1 MPDAAL
7 FTSGSLF
14 TTDYLAEA
22 IKSEPAYAAV
32 DASALRTVLEGIASA
47 FPQELST
54 NESQTEDDF
63 IWPVL
68 AALGWSESLRQ
79 QNLTVTGRDDVPD
92 GLLFVDAEAKAAANA
107 ISEQWKRYAHGLAVV
122 ESKRWARPLDRASG
136 RGEATAPSTQM
147 LRYLRRI
154 DDLTSGGLRWGI
166 LTNGN
171 KWRLYWAGARSVSEE
186 FLELDLGRILG
197 LGGGSD
203 LFADDAT
210 RDHWLRVFAVMFC
223 RQAFIKS
230 GPDNRSF
237 HERARAAAAFYEE
250 RVAASLSKLVFEQAF
265 PDLATAIAQA
275 APNASLDEVRQ
286 ASLVLLYR
294 LLFLLYAE
302 DRALLPV
309 GERRYDDYAL
319 RHQRLE
325 VGKRIAEGD
334 VFSASAGKIWAH
346 VADIARIIDK
356 GDSSVGIPPYNGGL
370 FACDG
375 TPLLDSIRLPDSVM
389 APALDALSYER
400 SSGERRYIN
409 YRDLSV
415 QQLGSIYERLLE
427 FELVR
432 DETGALTVRPN
443 LFARR
448 NSGSYY
454 TPDEL
459 VGLIL
464 DQTLE
469 PLIAE
474 RLEAFRTALS
484 KLNPT
489 DSRDYQVGDLNAAD
503 PAEAILKL
511 RVCDPAMGSGHF
523 LVSLVDT
530 LADHVLDAMAEA
542 QALAAVAAPDLDYI
556 SPLARKIE
564 DTRGTIRRNS
574 EAAGWTIDPAQLDDR
589 HLVRR
594 MVLKRCVYGVDKNP
608 MAVELAKVALWLH
621 TFTVG
626 APLSFI
632 DHHLRAGDSLFGLW
646 VRDAIDKAAAHGGEL
661 LHIGPLREAE
671 ASAAAM
677 GIIERLTDAEI
688 AEAHQSAATWYG
700 IQSQVAP
707 LDSFVSFLH
716 ALDWLNLKQPA
727 DKAAVRALLDGQF
740 GNPVEIMLGR
750 QEPISKK
757 SAAVKADSTDR
768 MKIQRF
774 DANELLEAAERILAS
789 ARALIGEER
798 FLNWQIAFPGVWE
811 RWSSAERVG
820 GFDAVVG
827 NPPWDRIK
835 LQQVEWFAA
844 RKPEIAMA
852 QRASDRAKLIAKLK
866 DDGDPLW
873 DDFTH
878 AEGRATDTA
887 RMARFSSGKP
897 TKDRESGK
905 PVPAPSDNY
914 PLLSGG
920 DTNLNSL
927 FVERAHALV
936 KPGGM
941 VGLLIPSGIA
951 SDQSSAA
958 FFRKVVGEK
967 QVSSIVDFFNKRYDG
982 TLFFPDVYYRFKFCA
997 YVAGGPGRTFD
1008 SASFGFFIR
1017 DLAEI
1022 ADPDRVFP
1030 ITADEIN
1037 RINPNSGTAPIFRSR
1052 RDKDI
1057 TSGIYA
1063 RLPVLVAKDSGDA
1076 VWSVRYATMFHM
1088 ANDSD
1093 KFRTQPELESDEA
1106 AWPIGGN
1113 RFQSAAGEW
1122 VPLYEGKMV
1131 QAFDHRASDIVLA
1144 AANVFR
1150 SGQGSDLADDEHRD
1164 PARLPTPRYWVK
1176 AIDTGWD
1183 APTDWCVAMKDVTSV
1198 TNARTTITAIIPRY
1212 GAGHTLPVL
1221 FPGKGDD
1228 RASYVHSA
1236 PLLLANLNCVVLD
1249 YLARQKVHGN
1259 HLAWYLVEQLPFVLP
1274 AGYARAFGSK
1284 TAAEIVRE
1292 AVLELTYTAHD
1303 LAPFARDMGHV
1314 DANGEVL
1321 PPFEWDEARRVNLRA
1336 KLDALYFILYG
1347 VFDPANAAQSRDDI
1361 RYIYSTFPIVAQQE
1375 RDKWGS
1381 FKSEE
1386 LCLAWIN
1393 ALIAGQPDAA
1403 IGV

>member
-1 MPDAAL
+1 M
-7 FTSGSLF
+7 SGSLF
-14 TTDYLAEA
+14 TTDYLVEA
-22 IKSEPAYAAV
+22 IRTDPAYTAV
-32 DASALRTVLEGIASA
+32 DVGKLRAKLEAIATA
-47 FPQELST
+47 FPQSHKT

-68 AALGWSESLRQ
+68 GALGWTESLRQ
-79 QNLTVTGRDDVPD
+79 QNLTVSGRDDVPD
-92 GLLFVDAEAKAAANA
+92 GVLFIDAEAKAAANA
-107 ISEQWKRYAHGLAVV
+107 QGDQWKRYAHGLAVV

-136 RGEATAPSTQM
+136 RDEATAPSTQM

-154 DDLTSGGLRWGI
+154 DDLTSGQLRWGI
-166 LTNGN
+166 LTNGT

-186 FLELDLGRILG
+186 FLEIDLGRVLA
-197 LGGGSD
+197 LDGGDD
-203 LFADDAT
+203 LFADEAT
-210 RDHWLRVFAVMFC
+210 RDHWLRVFAALFC
-223 RQAFIKS
+223 RDAFIKT
-230 GPDNRSF
+230 GADNRSF

-250 RVAASLSKLVFEQAF
+250 RVAASLSKLVFEQVF
-265 PDLATAIAQA
+265 PNLASAIAEA
-275 APNASLDEVRQ
+275 APRASLEDVRQ

-302 DRALLPV
+302 DRDLLPV
-309 GERRYDDYAL
+309 GEKRYDDYAL
-319 RHQRLE
+319 RHQRKE
-325 VGKRIAEGD
+325 VGERVSDGD

-346 VADIARIIDK
+346 VADLARIIDK
-356 GDSSVGIPPYNGGL
+356 GDASVGIPPYNGGL
-370 FACDG
+370 FAGDG
-375 TPLLDSIRLPDSVM
+375 TPLLDNIRIPDSVM
-389 APALDALSYER
+389 AHALDALSYER
-400 SSGERRYIN
+400 ASGERRYIN

-427 FELVR
+427 FEVVR
-432 DETGALTVRPN
+432 DDTGTLAVRPN
-443 LFARR
+443 LFARK

-464 DQTLE
+464 DKTLE
-469 PLIAE
+469 PLIKE
-474 RLEAFRTALS
+474 RLEAFRAALA
-484 KLNPT
+484 KLDPK
-489 DSRDYQVGDLNAAD
+489 DSDDYQRRELADAD

-542 QALAAVAAPDLDYI
+542 AALAGDLAYA
-556 SPLARKIE
+556 SPLATKIE
-564 DTRGTIRRNS
+564 DIRRTILKN
-574 EAAGWTIDPAQLDDR
+574 ARDANWTIDEAQLDDR
-589 HLVRR
+589 HIVRR

-646 VRDAIDKAAAHGGEL
+646 VRDAIDKAGAQGGEL

-671 ASAAAM
+671 SSAAAM
-677 GIIERLTDAEI
+677 QIIERLTDAEI
-688 AEAHQSAATWYG
+688 AEAHQSASTWYG
-700 IQSQVAP
+700 VQSQIAP

-727 DKAAVRALLDGQF
+727 EKAAVRAWLDGQY
-740 GNPVEIMLGR
+740 GDPILIMLGKV
-750 QEPISKK
+750 EPAAQK
-757 SAAVKADSTDR
+757 STSARAGSADR
-768 MKIQRF
+768 MKKQRF
-774 DANELLEAAERILAS
+774 DADELFEHLQRILGT
-789 ARALIGEER
+789 ARALIADER
-798 FLNWQIAFPGVWE
+798 FLNWQVAFPGVWE
-811 RWSSAERVG
+811 KWSGNDRTG

-844 RKPEIAMA
+844 RRPEIALA
-852 QRASDRAKLIAKLK
+852 QRASDRGKLIAKLK
-866 DDGDPLW
+866 ADGDPLW
-873 DDFTH
+873 EDFAH
-878 AEGRATDTA
+878 ADTRAADTA
-887 RMARFSSGKP
+887 RMARASG
-897 TKDRESGK
+897 
-905 PVPAPSDNY
+905 NY

-951 SDQSSAA
+951 SDQSSSA
-958 FFRKVVGEK
+958 FFRKVTGAK
-967 QVSSIVDFFNKRYDG
+967 QVHCIIDFFNRRYDG
-982 TLFFPDVYYRFKFCA
+982 SLYFPDVYYRFKFCA

-1052 RDKDI
+1052 RDKEI

-1063 RLPVLVAKDSGDA
+1063 RLPVLVDRETGDA
-1076 VWSVRYATMFHM
+1076 IWSVRYATMFHM
-1088 ANDSD
+1088 ANDSG
-1093 KFRTQPELESDEA
+1093 KFRTQPELEGDES

-1113 RFQSAAGEW
+1113 RFQSAVGEW

-1131 QAFDHRASDIVLA
+1131 QAFDHRASAIVLA
-1144 AANVFR
+1144 EANVFR
-1150 SGQGSDLADDEHRD
+1150 SGQGSDLTDDDHRN
-1164 PARLPTPRYWVK
+1164 PSRLPSPRYWVR
-1176 AIDTGWD
+1176 ANDTGWD
-1183 APTDWCVAMKDVTSV
+1183 APTDWCLSMKDVTSV
-1198 TNARTTITAIIPRY
+1198 TNARTTISAIMPRY

-1228 RASYVHSA
+1228 RASYVRSA
-1236 PLLLANLNCVVLD
+1236 PLLLANLNCFILD

-1259 HLAWYLVEQLPFVLP
+1259 HLAWYLLEQLPVVP
-1274 AGYARAFGSK
+1274 PRDYARIFGTK

-1303 LAPFARDMGHV
+1303 LAPFARDMGYV
-1314 DANGEVL
+1314 DAKDEVM
-1321 PPFEWDEARRVNLRA
+1321 PPFEWDEDRRLNLRA

-1347 VFDPANAAQSRDDI
+1347 VFDPASAAACRDDI
-1361 RYIYSTFPIVAQQE
+1361 RYIYSTFPIIAQQE

-1393 ALIAGQPDAA
+1393 ALIAGQPDAE
-1403 IGV
+1403 IGG

>member
-1 MPDAAL
+1 MSSSES
-7 FTSGSLF
+7 FISGSLF
-14 TTDYLAEA
+14 STDYLVQA
-22 IKSEPAYAAV
+22 IKSAPAYCSIDVLVLRAQLDAIAA
-32 DASALRTVLEGIASA
+32 A
-47 FPQELST
+47 FPKNAKT

-68 AALGWSESLRQ
+68 RALGWTETLRQ
-79 QNLTVTGRDDVPD
+79 QNLTVSGRDDVPD
-92 GLLFVDAEAKAAANA
+92 GLLFADAEAKAAANA
-107 ISEQWKRYAHGLAVV
+107 QGDQWKRYALGLAVV

-136 RGEATAPSTQM
+136 RDEATAPSTQM

-154 DDLTSGGLRWGI
+154 DDLTSGQLRWGI
-166 LTNGN
+166 LTNGT

-186 FLELDLGRILG
+186 FLEVDLGRVLA
-197 LGGGSD
+197 L
-203 LFADDAT
+203 ADGDDPLAHQAT
-210 RDHWLRVFAVMFC
+210 RDHWLRVFAALFC
-223 RQAFIKS
+223 RDAFFKT
-230 GPDNRSF
+230 GTDNRSF
-237 HERARAAAAFYEE
+237 HERARAEAAYYEE
-250 RVAASLSKLVFEQAF
+250 RVAASLSKLVFEQVF
-265 PDLATAIAQA
+265 PSLASAISEA
-275 APNASLDEVRQ
+275 APQASLEDVRE

-302 DRALLPV
+302 DRDLLPV
-309 GERRYDDYAL
+309 GEKRYDDYAL
-319 RHQRLE
+319 RHQRRE
-325 VGKRIAEGD
+325 VGQRVSDGD

-346 VADIARIIDK
+346 VADLARIIDK
-356 GDSSVGIPPYNGGL
+356 GDASVGIPPYNGGL
-370 FACDG
+370 FAGDG
-375 TPLLDSIRLPDSVM
+375 TPLLDSIRIPDSVM

-400 SSGERRYIN
+400 ASGERRYIN

-427 FELVR
+427 FEIVR
-432 DETGALTVRPN
+432 DDTGALAVRPN
-443 LFARR
+443 LFARK

-469 PLIAE
+469 PLIKE
-474 RLEAFRTALS
+474 RLDAFRAALGNLDA
-484 KLNPT
+484 K
-489 DSRDYQVGDLNAAD
+489 DSEDYQRRELADTD

-542 QALAAVAAPDLDYI
+542 AALAGDLAYA
-556 SPLARKIE
+556 SPLANKIE
-564 DTRGTIRRNS
+564 DIRRTILKNARS
-574 EAAGWTIDPAQLDDR
+574 ANWTIDEAQLDDR
-589 HLVRR
+589 HIVRR

-646 VRDAIDKAAAHGGEL
+646 VRDAIDKAGAQGGEL

-671 ASAAAM
+671 SSAAAM
-677 GIIERLTDAEI
+677 QIIERLTDAEI
-688 AEAHQSAATWYG
+688 AEAHQSASTWYG
-700 IQSQVAP
+700 VQSQIAP

-727 DKAAVRALLDGQF
+727 EKAAVRAWLDGQY
-740 GNPVEIMLGR
+740 GDPILIMLGKV
-750 QEPISKK
+750 EPAARKRA
-757 SAAVKADSTDR
+757 SARAGIADR
-768 MKIQRF
+768 MKKQRF
-774 DANELLEAAERILAS
+774 DADELFEHLQRVLES
-789 ARALIGEER
+789 ARALIAEER
-798 FLNWQIAFPGVWE
+798 FLNWQIAFPGVWDK
-811 RWSSAERVG
+811 WSSLDRAG

-844 RKPEIAMA
+844 RRPEIALA
-852 QRASDRAKLIAKLK
+852 QRASDRGKLIAKLK
-866 DDGDPLW
+866 ADGDPLW
-873 DDFTH
+873 DDFAH
-878 AEGRATDTA
+878 ADTRAADTA
-887 RMARFSSGKP
+887 RMARASG
-897 TKDRESGK
+897 
-905 PVPAPSDNY
+905 NY

-951 SDQSSAA
+951 SDQSSSA
-958 FFRKVVGEK
+958 FFRKVTGDR
-967 QVSSIVDFFNKRYDG
+967 QVHSIVDFFNRRYDG
-982 TLFFPDVYYRFKFCA
+982 SLYFPDVYYRFKFCA
-997 YVAGGPGRTFD
+997 YVAGGPGRTFE

-1022 ADPDRVFP
+1022 ANPDRVFP

-1052 RDKDI
+1052 RDKEI

-1063 RLPVLVAKDSGDA
+1063 RLPVLVDRESGDT
-1076 VWSVRYATMFHM
+1076 VWPVRYVRMLDM
-1088 ANDSD
+1088 ANDSGR
-1093 KFRTQPELESDEA
+1093 FRTQPELEGDEG
-1106 AWPIGGN
+1106 AWPIGGK

-1131 QAFDHRASDIVLA
+1131 QAYDHRASDIVLA
-1144 AANVFR
+1144 EANVFR
-1150 SGQGSDLADDEHRD
+1150 SGQGSDLTDADHRD
-1164 PARLPTPRYWVK
+1164 PSRLPCPRYWVQAK
-1176 AIDTGWD
+1176 DTGWD
-1183 APTDWCVAMKDVTSV
+1183 APTDWCLSMKDVTSV
-1198 TNARTTITAIIPRY
+1198 TNARTTISTIIPRY

-1228 RASYVHSA
+1228 RASYVQST
-1236 PLLLANLNCVVLD
+1236 PLLLANLNCVILD

-1259 HLAWYLVEQLPFVLP
+1259 HLAWYLLEQLPVVP
-1274 AGYARAFGSK
+1274 AREYARHLGAK
-1284 TAAEIVRE
+1284 TAAEIVGE

-1303 LAPFARDMGHV
+1303 MAPFARDMGYL
-1314 DANGEVL
+1314 DAKGEVL
-1321 PPFEWDEARRVNLRA
+1321 PPFEWDEDRRLKLRA

-1347 VFDPANAAQSRDDI
+1347 IFDPANAAASRDDI
-1361 RYIYSTFPIVAQQE
+1361 RYIYSTFPIVAQHE
-1375 RDKWGS
+1375 RDKWGGYR
-1381 FKSEE
+1381 SEE

-1393 ALIAGQPDAA
+1393 ALIAGQPDADVK
-1403 IGV
+1403 G

>member
-1 MPDAAL
+1 MSDSAL

-14 TTDYLAEA
+14 TTDYLVEA
-22 IKSEPAYAAV
+22 IRTDDAYTAV
-32 DASALRTVLEGIASA
+32 DVGELRAKLEAIASA
-47 FPQELST
+47 FPQSHKT

-68 AALGWSESLRQ
+68 AALGWTESLRQ
-79 QNLTVTGRDDVPD
+79 QNLTVSGRDDVPD

-107 ISEQWKRYAHGLAVV
+107 QGEQWKRYAHGLAVV

-136 RGEATAPSTQM
+136 RDEATAPSTQM

-154 DDLTSGGLRWGI
+154 DDLTSGQLRWGI
-166 LTNGN
+166 LTNGT

-186 FLELDLGRILG
+186 FLEIDLGRVLA
-197 LGGGSD
+197 LEGGDD
-203 LFADDAT
+203 LFADEAT
-210 RDHWLRVFAVMFC
+210 RDHWLRVFAALFC
-223 RQAFIKS
+223 RDAFIKT
-230 GPDNRSF
+230 GTDNRSF

-250 RVAASLSKLVFEQAF
+250 RVAASLSKLVFEQVF
-265 PDLATAIAQA
+265 PNLASAIAQA
-275 APNASLDEVRQ
+275 APQASLEDVRQ

-302 DRALLPV
+302 DRDLLPV
-309 GERRYDDYAL
+309 GEKRYDDYAL
-319 RHQRLE
+319 RHQRKE
-325 VGKRIAEGD
+325 VGERVSDGD

-346 VADIARIIDK
+346 VADLARIIDK
-356 GDSSVGIPPYNGGL
+356 GDASVGIPPYNGGL
-370 FACDG
+370 FAVDG
-375 TPLLDSIRLPDSVM
+375 TPLLDSIRIPDSVM

-400 SSGERRYIN
+400 ASGERRYIN

-427 FELVR
+427 FEIVR
-432 DETGALTVRPN
+432 DDAGALAVRPN
-443 LFARR
+443 LFARK

-469 PLIAE
+469 PLIKE
-474 RLEAFRTALS
+474 RLDTFRAALG
-484 KLNPT
+484 KLDPK
-489 DSRDYQVGDLNAAD
+489 DSEDYQRRELADAD

-542 QALAAVAAPDLDYI
+542 AALASDLAYA
-556 SPLARKIE
+556 SPLATKIE
-564 DTRGTIRRNS
+564 DIRRTILKN
-574 EAAGWTIDPAQLDDR
+574 ARDANWTIDEAQLDDR
-589 HLVRR
+589 HIVRR

-646 VRDAIDKAAAHGGEL
+646 VRDAIDKAGAQGGEL

-671 ASAAAM
+671 SSAAAM
-677 GIIERLTDAEI
+677 QIIERLTDAEI
-688 AEAHQSAATWYG
+688 AEAHQSASTWYG
-700 IQSQVAP
+700 VQSQIAP

-727 DKAAVRALLDGQF
+727 EKAAVRAWLDGQY
-740 GNPVEIMLGR
+740 GDPILIMLGKV
-750 QEPISKK
+750 EPAARK
-757 SAAVKADSTDR
+757 STSARAGSADR
-768 MKIQRF
+768 MKKQRF
-774 DANELLEAAERILAS
+774 DADELFEHLQRILGN
-789 ARALIGEER
+789 ARGLIAEER
-798 FLNWQIAFPGVWE
+798 FLNWQVAFPGVWE
-811 RWSSAERVG
+811 KWSGNDRTG

-844 RKPEIAMA
+844 RRPEIALA
-852 QRASDRAKLIAKLK
+852 QRASDRGKLIAKLK
-866 DDGDPLW
+866 ADGDPLW
-873 DDFTH
+873 DDFAH
-878 AEGRATDTA
+878 ADTRAADTA
-887 RMARFSSGKP
+887 RMARASG
-897 TKDRESGK
+897 
-905 PVPAPSDNY
+905 NY

-936 KPGGM
+936 KTGGM

-951 SDQSSAA
+951 SDQSSSA
-958 FFRKVVGEK
+958 FFRKVTGDK
-967 QVSSIVDFFNKRYDG
+967 QVHSIVDFFNRRYDG
-982 TLFFPDVYYRFKFCA
+982 SLYFPDVYYRFKFCA

-1052 RDKDI
+1052 RDKEI

-1063 RLPVLVAKDSGDA
+1063 RLPVLVDKETGNA
-1076 VWSVRYATMFHM
+1076 VWSVRYVRMLDM
-1088 ANDSD
+1088 ANDSG
-1093 KFRTQPELESDEA
+1093 KFRTQPELEGAES

-1113 RFQSAAGEW
+1113 RFQSAAGDW

-1144 AANVFR
+1144 EANVFR
-1150 SGQGSDLADDEHRD
+1150 SGQGSDLTDDDHRD
-1164 PARLPTPRYWVK
+1164 PSRLPSPRYWVQAK
-1176 AIDTGWD
+1176 DTGWD
-1183 APTDWCVAMKDVTSV
+1183 APTDWCLSMKDVTSV
-1198 TNARTTITAIIPRY
+1198 TNARTTITAIMPRY

-1228 RASYVHSA
+1228 RASYVQSA
-1236 PLLLANLNCVVLD
+1236 PLLLANLNCVILD

-1259 HLAWYLVEQLPFVLP
+1259 HLAWYLLEQLPIVTP
-1274 AGYARAFGSK
+1274 RDYAHTFGTK

-1303 LAPFARDMGHV
+1303 LAPFARDMGYF
-1314 DANGEVL
+1314 DAKGEVL
-1321 PPFEWDEARRVNLRA
+1321 PPFEWDEARRLNLRA

-1347 VFDPANAAQSRDDI
+1347 VFDPTNAAACRDDI
-1361 RYIYSTFPIVAQQE
+1361 RYIYSTFPIIAQQE

-1393 ALIAGQPDAA
+1393 ALIAGQPDAE
-1403 IGV
+1403 IGG

>member
-1 MPDAAL
+1 LTDSAL
-7 FTSGSLF
+7 FTAGTLLN
-14 TTDYLAEA
+14 TDYLCDA
-22 IKSEPAYAAV
+22 IKLAPEYLDV
-32 DASALRTVLEGIASA
+32 DVAALRSRLNSITDA
-47 FPQELST
+47 FPKASST

-68 AALGWSESLRQ
+68 GALGWTESIRQ
-79 QNLTVTGRDDVPD
+79 QNLTVSGRDDVPD
-92 GLLFVDAEAKAAANA
+92 GLLFANAEAKAAANA
-107 ISEQWKRYAHGLAVV
+107 LGEQWKRYAHGLAVV

-136 RGEATAPSTQM
+136 RDEATAPSTQM

-154 DDLTSGGLRWGI
+154 DDLSSGQLRWGI
-166 LTNGN
+166 LTNGA

-186 FLELDLGRILG
+186 FLEIDLGRVLA
-197 LGGGSD
+197 LDGGED
-203 LFADDAT
+203 RFVDEAT
-210 RDHWLRVFAVMFC
+210 RDHRLRVFAVLFC
-223 RQAFIKS
+223 RDAFIKS
-230 GPDNRSF
+230 GTDNRSF
-237 HERARAAAAFYEE
+237 HERARAAAAYYEE
-250 RVAASLSKLVFEQAF
+250 RVAASLSKLVFEQVF
-265 PDLATAIAQA
+265 PNLAGAISQA
-275 APNASLDEVRQ
+275 APQATLDEVRQ

-302 DRALLPV
+302 DRDLLPV
-309 GERRYDDYAL
+309 GEKRYDDYAL
-319 RHQRLE
+319 RYQRIE
-325 VGKRIAEGD
+325 VGKRVSDGD
-334 VFSASAGKIWAH
+334 VFSTSAGKIWAH
-346 VADIARIIDK
+346 VADLARIIDK
-356 GDSSVGIPPYNGGL
+356 GDTSVGIPPYNGGL
-370 FACDG
+370 FAGNG
-375 TPLLDSIRLPDSVM
+375 TPLLDSIRIPDSVM
-389 APALDALSYER
+389 ASTLDALSYER

-427 FELVR
+427 FEIVR
-432 DETGALTVRPN
+432 DDGGALSVRPN
-443 LFARR
+443 LFARK

-469 PLIAE
+469 PLIGE
-474 RLEAFRTALS
+474 RLKAFRTARG
-484 KLNPT
+484 KLNPKESD
-489 DSRDYQVGDLNAAD
+489 DSQRRELADAD

-530 LADHVLDAMAEA
+530 LADHVLNAMAEA
-542 QALAAVAAPDLDYI
+542 AALAGDLGYV
-556 SPLARKIE
+556 SPLAGKIE
-564 DTRGTIRRNS
+564 DIRRTILKN
-574 EAAGWTIDPAQLDDR
+574 ARDANWTIDEAQLDDR
-589 HLVRR
+589 HIIRR

-646 VRDAIDKAAAHGGEL
+646 VRDAIDKAGARGGEL

-671 ASAAAM
+671 SSAAAM
-677 GIIERLTDAEI
+677 QIIERLTDAEI
-688 AEAHQSAATWYG
+688 AEAHQSASTWYG
-700 IQSQVAP
+700 VQQQIAP

-727 DKAAVRALLDGQF
+727 EKAAVRAWLDGQY
-740 GNPVEIMLGR
+740 GDPILIMLGKI
-750 QEPISKK
+750 EPTLRK
-757 SAAVKADSTDR
+757 SVTAQPGSADR
-768 MKIQRF
+768 MNKQRF
-774 DANELLEAAERILAS
+774 NADELFEHLQRIIAD
-789 ARALIGEER
+789 ARALIAEER

-811 RWSSAERVG
+811 KWGSKERVG

-844 RKPEIAMA
+844 RRPEIAMA
-852 QRASDRAKLIAKLK
+852 PRASDRGKLIAKLK
-866 DDGDPLW
+866 ADGDPLW
-873 DDFTH
+873 NDFSH
-878 AEGRATDTA
+878 ADARAADTA
-887 RMARFSSGKP
+887 RMARASG
-897 TKDRESGK
+897 
-905 PVPAPSDNY
+905 NY
-914 PLLSGG
+914 PLLSSG

-951 SDQSSAA
+951 SDQSSSA
-958 FFRKVVGEK
+958 FFRKVTGDK
-967 QVSSIVDFFNKRYDG
+967 QIHCVIDFFNKRYTG
-982 TLFFPDVYYRFKFCA
+982 ALFFPDVYYRFKFCA

-1022 ADPDRVFP
+1022 SDPERVFP
-1030 ITADEIN
+1030 ITADEIS

-1052 RDKDI
+1052 RDKEI

-1063 RLPVLVAKDSGDA
+1063 RLPVLVDRESGDA

-1088 ANDSD
+1088 ANDSSR
-1093 KFRTQPELESDEA
+1093 FRTRPELEGDEG

-1144 AANVFR
+1144 EANVFR
-1150 SGQGSDLADDEHRD
+1150 SGQGSDLTDEDHRD
-1164 PARLPTPRYWVK
+1164 PARLPNPRYWVQAK
-1176 AIDTGWD
+1176 EIGWD
-1183 APTDWCVAMKDVTSV
+1183 APTDWCLAMKDVTSV
-1198 TNARTTITAIIPRY
+1198 TNARTTISAIIPRY

-1228 RASYVHSA
+1228 RASYVQSA
-1236 PLLLANLNCVVLD
+1236 PLLLANLNSVILD

-1259 HLAWYLVEQLPFVLP
+1259 HLAWYLLEQLPFVP
-1274 AGYARAFGSK
+1274 PDDYASAFGAKS
-1284 TAAEIVRE
+1284 AAEIVRE

-1303 LAPFARDMGHV
+1303 MAPFARDMGYV

-1321 PPFEWDEARRVNLRA
+1321 PPFGWDEARRLTLRA

-1347 VFDPANAAQSRDDI
+1347 VFDPADPAASRDNI
-1361 RYIYSTFPIVAQQE
+1361 RYIYSTFPIVASQE

-1381 FKSEE
+1381 YKGEE

-1393 ALIAGQPDAA
+1393 ALVAGQPDATL
-1403 IGV
+1403 GL